1 LRYACSTCF
10 YSEFNFNIENIFIF
24 FKVLD
29 VERMLAKSS
38 MDLTAK
44 GMEQGHPV
52 IRTLYDHM
60 EVSPVHL
67 NIEMDFI
74 RSCKLWGNIIIPK
87 ISFRNDEQ
95 KVIYCIGVNSNC
107 KQKNQLHLS
116 IRK

>member
-1 LRYACSTCF
+1 VISGTLCVTHVPHVAIQNLISILKIF
-10 YSEFNFNIENIFIF
+10 FFVLFFIF

-67 NIEMDFI
+67 NFEMAFI
-74 RSCKLWGNIIIPK
+74 KSCKLWGNVLIPK
-87 ISFRNDEQ
+87 ISFRNDE
-95 KVIYCIGVNSNC
+95 
-107 KQKNQLHLS
+107 
-116 IRK
+116 

>member
-1 LRYACSTCF
+1 MISGTLCVTHVPHVAIQNLIS
-10 YSEFNFNIENIFIF
+10 ILKIFSFF

-60 EVSPVHL
+60 EVSPVLL
-67 NIEMDFI
+67 NIEMAFI
-74 RSCKLWGNIIIPK
+74 RSCKLWGNILIPK
-87 ISFRNDEQ
+87 ISFRNDE
-95 KVIYCIGVNSNC
+95 
-107 KQKNQLHLS
+107 
-116 IRK
+116 